1 MSKKNLKV
9 KNIVTVIIMVIINI
23 LTIVLLNLAVSKTGD
38 AAAAVHTTSVS
49 FVSLIMVLLED
60 LVLGAS
66 ILIRTI
72 RFKVKEKK
80 TVKENVNA

>member
-23 LTIVLLNLAVSKTGD
+23 LTIVLLNLAVSKTGE
-38 AAAAVHTTSVS
+38 AASAVHANSAL

-60 LVLGAS
+60 LVLGTS

-80 TVKENVNA
+80 TVKENANA